1 MSKVEEVLRQ
11 MQSEMDYFLSSDLV
25 NIASGMSIGG
35 VSVDPNFDASL
46 ASGAYTEVV
55 KSNRRALELLGL
67 GANACEDILITTEN
81 VLLIMKMLGQDYY
94 VGLAISRKGNLGL
107 ARAIMNK
114 YTTQLLDVVRAIEG

>member
-1 MSKVEEVLRQ
+1 
-11 MQSEMDYFLSSDLV
+11 MQGEMDYFLSSDLV
-25 NIASGMSIGG
+25 NVTSGMSVGG

-55 KSNRRALELLGL
+55 KSNRRALDLLGL

-81 VLLIMKMLGQDYY
+81 VLLLMRMLGQDYY
-94 VGLAISRKGNLGL
+94 LGLAISRRGNLGL

-114 YTTQLLDVVRAIEG
+114 YSGQLLDVVHELES